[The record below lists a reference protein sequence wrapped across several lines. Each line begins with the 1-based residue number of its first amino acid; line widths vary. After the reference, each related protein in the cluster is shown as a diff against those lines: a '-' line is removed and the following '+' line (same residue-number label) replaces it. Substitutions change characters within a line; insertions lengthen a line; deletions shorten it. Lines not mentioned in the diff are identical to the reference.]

1 MATKSSKGS
10 NPFSPRANFENENMR
25 NKNYSPQRDSLVNQQ
40 IAKSTRPQ
48 LPRDGSPGQIR
59 WQPGTLPKGGFR
71 SVFDFSDTPT
81 YDTKKSPTSGGSGKV
96 Y

>member
-1 MATKSSKGS
+1 MPSS
-10 NPFSPRANFENENMR
+10 NR
-25 NKNYSPQRDSLVNQQ
+25 NKNPMNPKADYENSHMANSNHQRPHEVNQQ

-48 LPRDGSPGQIR
+48 LPRDGSVDMNR

-71 SVFDFSDTPT
+71 AVFDFSGTPS
-81 YDTKKSPTSGGSGKV
+81 YNTKKSPTSGGGKKM